1 MRWACKLRV
10 KVISLDD
17 LYIKDVMQMVME
29 IMTDEHHPLHDNYVF
44 MRSGKILT
52 LPKQHMDRF
61 RKSFVPKS
69 MKLFN
74 HFLGI

>member
-1 MRWACKLRV
+1 
-10 KVISLDD
+10 
-17 LYIKDVMQMVME
+17 MQMVME